1 MKLKTRYVKQI
12 MMVLSLTSIIGLVG
26 CAKND
31 EPTIQNSEE
40 QITQSTDN
48 IDVESNEDET
58 DYTISK
64 EDYSSYEGTWTL
76 DGKPLNGNGAELTI
90 QINNGNQL
98 TGSMCKEEDICDR
111 FAEIEN
117 ISATITNGECYYSFS
132 DDGWGDTGT
141 LYIVLSDN
149 RVKVEVQDF
158 VMSDEN
164 LIGYGING
172 TYDLIK
178 VDETNDI
185 AIEFE
190 KYNED
195 WDDDKISDENKKR
208 RNYRDNCSFY
218 SEFVAYMEEVRGV
231 TDISYNCYPL
241 YDTDSKYY
249 EASDF
254 INDPSRIIYL
264 AKNEI
269 YARHGYIFT
278 DPDLYD
284 FFMGQLWYV
293 PTVEAED
300 FDDSVFN
307 EYEKANLQLLSQLD
321 KH

>member
-1 MKLKTRYVKQI
+1 MKIKSLRSVVL
-12 MMVLSLTSIIGLVG
+12 MLSLLSIMGLAG
-26 CAKND
+26 CAKKEDVNNQNKVENIVQKD
-31 EPTIQNSEE
+31 EYEE
-40 QITQSTDN
+40 PQDTQEEAA
-48 IDVESNEDET
+48 DVES
-58 DYTISK
+58 I
-64 EDYSSYEGTWTL
+64 EDYSSYEGSWTL
-76 DGKPLNGNGAELTI
+76 DGKPLNGNGAELTV

-164 LIGYGING
+164 LIGYGIDG

-254 INDPSRIIYL
+254 INDSSRIIYL

-269 YARHGYIFT
+269 YARHGYIFS
-278 DPDLYD
+278 DPDVYD
-284 FFMGQLWYV
+284 FFMSQLWYIPEV
-293 PTVEAED
+293 KPED

-307 EYEKANLQLLSQLD
+307 EYEKANLQVLSGLD
-321 KH
+321 KN

>member
-1 MKLKTRYVKQI
+1 M
-12 MMVLSLTSIIGLVG
+12 LSLLSIMGLAG
-26 CAKND
+26 CAKKEDVNNQNKVENIVQKD
-31 EPTIQNSEE
+31 EYEE
-40 QITQSTDN
+40 PLDTQEEAA
-48 IDVESNEDET
+48 DVES
-58 DYTISK
+58 I
-64 EDYSSYEGTWTL
+64 EDYSSYEGSWTL
-76 DGKPLNGNGAELTI
+76 DGKPLNGNGAELTV

-164 LIGYGING
+164 LIGYGIDG

-269 YARHGYIFT
+269 YARHGYIFS
-278 DPDLYD
+278 DPDVYD
-284 FFMGQLWYV
+284 FFMSQLWYIPEV
-293 PTVEAED
+293 KPED

-307 EYEKANLQLLSQLD
+307 EYEKANLQVLSGLD
-321 KH
+321 KN

>member
-1 MKLKTRYVKQI
+1 MKIKSLRSVVL
-12 MMVLSLTSIIGLVG
+12 MLSLLSIMGLAG
-26 CAKND
+26 CAKKEDVNNQIKGENIVQED
-31 EPTIQNSEE
+31 EYEE
-40 QITQSTDN
+40 PQDN
-48 IDVESNEDET
+48 QEEAADVES
-58 DYTISK
+58 I
-64 EDYSSYEGTWTL
+64 EDYSSYEGSWTL
-76 DGKPLNGNGAELTI
+76 DGKPLNGNGAELTV

-164 LIGYGING
+164 LIGYGIDG

-269 YARHGYIFT
+269 YARHGYIFS
-278 DPDLYD
+278 DPDVYD
-284 FFMGQLWYV
+284 FFMSQLWYIPEV
-293 PTVEAED
+293 KPED

-307 EYEKANLQLLSQLD
+307 EYEKANLQVLSGLD
-321 KH
+321 KN